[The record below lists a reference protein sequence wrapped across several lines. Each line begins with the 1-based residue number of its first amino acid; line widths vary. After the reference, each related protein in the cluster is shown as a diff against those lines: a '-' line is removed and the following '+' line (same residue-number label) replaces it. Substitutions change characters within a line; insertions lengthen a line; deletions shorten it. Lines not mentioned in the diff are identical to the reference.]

1 MLTLEYPDLEVVVI
15 NDGSEDGTL
24 QALRD
29 AFDLVPD
36 PHAPLLPDD
45 VGEIITRPIRTVYR
59 SMRHPALVV
68 VDKENGGK
76 ADALN
81 AGIVVASG
89 DLFAALDAD
98 TIVSPDSFL
107 RMARAFLEQPGT
119 VAVGGTVRPVNGD
132 HIADGRVI
140 GRGISPGWLVP
151 VQTVEY
157 VRAFFIGR
165 LGWNRLGGNVIISGA
180 FGTFHR
186 ASVAAA
192 GGYRHGSI
200 GEDFELV
207 VRLRRRGIEGG
218 TASKVQ
224 FLPDPVAYTE
234 APTSR
239 AVLASQRE
247 RWHRGLLDTLRVHRR
262 LILNPRYGGL
272 GLGGMGFLT
281 AVEALGPV
289 VEVFGLFGLV
299 VGLAY
304 GLVSAEFAVL
314 FFALAY
320 LWGIALSLGSLAL
333 DSRATVGELTAR
345 DRARQIVAALL
356 EPLWFRQLTLWW
368 RLRATVTWLRGGRTA
383 WGTMTRTGFTRR

>member
-98 TIVSPDSFL
+98 TIVSPDSLL

-157 VRAFFIGR
+157 VRGSSSAGS
-165 LGWNRLGGNVIISGA
+165 GG
-180 FGTFHR
+180 TD
-186 ASVAAA
+186 SVA
-192 GGYRHGSI
+192 
-200 GEDFELV
+200 
-207 VRLRRRGIEGG
+207 
-218 TASKVQ
+218 T
-224 FLPDPVAYTE
+224 
-234 APTSR
+234 
-239 AVLASQRE
+239 
-247 RWHRGLLDTLRVHRR
+247 
-262 LILNPRYGGL
+262 
-272 GLGGMGFLT
+272 
-281 AVEALGPV
+281 
-289 VEVFGLFGLV
+289 
-299 VGLAY
+299 
-304 GLVSAEFAVL
+304 
-314 FFALAY
+314 
-320 LWGIALSLGSLAL
+320 
-333 DSRATVGELTAR
+333 
-345 DRARQIVAALL
+345 
-356 EPLWFRQLTLWW
+356 
-368 RLRATVTWLRGGRTA
+368 
-383 WGTMTRTGFTRR
+383 